1 MSNKMGRPK
10 KYTEVEEMQRD
21 IDKYFDSCYRPI
33 TRIVKGKCINVKNS
47 YGEILKE
54 QFRPFTVTGLAD
66 ALDMSR
72 ETLLRYSEQDEFS
85 DTIMRAKRKCELYAE
100 ERLFD
105 KEGANGA
112 KFSLANNFSSW
123 KEKKDIDANVNT
135 EIKVTLI
142 DD

>member
-1 MSNKMGRPK
+1 MSNKIGRPK
-10 KYTEVEEMQRD
+10 KYTKVEEMQRD

-47 YGEILKE
+47 YGE
-54 QFRPFTVTGLAD
+54 
-66 ALDMSR
+66 
-72 ETLLRYSEQDEFS
+72 
-85 DTIMRAKRKCELYAE
+85 

-123 KEKKDIDANVNT
+123 KDKKDVDANVNT